1 MKYISWLKQQLTY
14 FLSSTSGGVA
24 AITAIV
30 LTVLLGFIGL
40 AMDIGRLTL
49 VKGEMQRA
57 ADAGALAGAR
67 ALAPYPNDAGLVGNI
82 LWDKVYPDNG
92 TKPTKK
98 TVFNNQVDGK
108 ALTDCTVEVGYWDLT
123 DKILRPYT
131 TTWLT
136 NLIPAVRV
144 TINKSG
150 ELNGG
155 PVQFFFGSFVGKES
169 SNLSVQSLAAL
180 PGGPS
185 LATKGAAF
193 PFAVPKNWV
202 EKNWNNPNV
211 PIYIGSMYNPATKN
225 WDTSD
230 QGQWTSFL
238 VDKNDVPTIRELMN
252 EGNPEQ
258 IKIGDKI
265 YIQPG
270 AKATLYGNAAAY
282 IGQVVLIPVVDGDI
296 TAKTHLPIIG
306 FVAFYI
312 EDTNQGQKWVKGH
325 FEKNY
330 VAPGT
335 RTDLAS
341 PFFGTWASS
350 PKLLQ

>member
-1 MKYISWLKQQLTY
+1 MKYLFQLKRRIAC
-14 FLSSTSGGVA
+14 FASDSAGGVA
-24 AITAIV
+24 AVTAIL

-40 AMDIGRLTL
+40 ALDLGRLTL
-49 VKGEMQRA
+49 LESEMQRA

-67 ALAPYPNDAGLVGNI
+67 ALAPYPNDAGVVGDI
-82 LWDKVYPDNG
+82 LWDNVYPDDG
-92 TKPTKK
+92 TKPTKMTISK
-98 TVFNNQVDGK
+98 NLVDGK
-108 ALTDCTVEVGYWDLT
+108 NLTDCTVEVGYWDLQ
-123 DKILRPYT
+123 DKVLRPYT

-144 TINKSG
+144 TISKAG
-150 ELNGG
+150 ESNGG
-155 PVQFFFGSFVGKES
+155 PAKFFFSSFVGKADS
-169 SNLSVQSLAAL
+169 DLTVQSLAAL

-193 PFAVPKNWV
+193 PFAVPKEFV
-202 EKNWNNPNV
+202 EKNWNKSNLSV
-211 PIYIGSMYNPATKN
+211 YIGSIYNNNT
-225 WDTSD
+225 WQTSD

-238 VDKNDVPTIRELMN
+238 VDRNDVPTIRELMRI
-252 EGNPEQ
+252 GNPEG

-282 IGQVVLIPVVDGDI
+282 IGQVVLIPVVDGNI
-296 TAKTHLPIIG
+296 TARNHLPIVG

-312 EDTNQGQKWVKGH
+312 EGTNQGQKWVKGH

-330 VAPGT
+330 LAPGT
-335 RTDLAS
+335 RTDQTA

-350 PKLLQ
+350 PKLIQ